1 MDERIYR
8 YLRERSQNRREVIM
22 DFLSSGGAKD
32 VAEYREAVGV
42 IKGLLQANQDLE
54 ELFDRMKEFEN
65 E

>member
-8 YLRERSQNRREVIM
+8 YLRERSQNRREIII

>member
-1 MDERIYR
+1 MDEKLFR
-8 YLRERSQNRREVIM
+8 YLQERNYNRREAIT

>member
-1 MDERIYR
+1 MEERVFR
-8 YLRERSQNRREVIM
+8 YLQERNQNRREIIM
-22 DFLSSGGAKD
+22 DFLGSGGAKD

-54 ELFDRMKEFEN
+54 ELFERMKEFEN

>member
-1 MDERIYR
+1 MDERMFR
-8 YLRERSQNRREVIM
+8 YLQERNQNGREIIM

>member
-1 MDERIYR
+1 MEERVFR
-8 YLRERSQNRREVIM
+8 YLQERNQKRREVIL
-22 DFLSSGGAKD
+22 DFLGSGGAKD

>member
-1 MDERIYR
+1 MDERLFR
-8 YLRERSQNRREVIM
+8 YLQERNQNRREIIT

-32 VAEYREAVGV
+32 VAEYREADGV
-42 IKGLLQANQDLE
+42 MKGLLQANQDLE

>member
-8 YLRERSQNRREVIM
+8 YLKERNQDRREVIM
-22 DFLSSGGAKD
+22 DHLSSGGAKD

-54 ELFDRMKEFEN
+54 DLFERYREMEDE
-65 E
+65 

>member
-1 MDERIYR
+1 MEERVFR
-8 YLRERSQNRREVIM
+8 YLQERNQKRREVIL
-22 DFLSSGGAKD
+22 DFLGSGGAKD

-42 IKGLLQANQDLE
+42 IKVLLQANQDLE